1 MLEAFFVW
9 KMAKKRVSPKALQ
22 YLMGHAEIGITLDV
36 YTTLTDIDVEE
47 ELREIEARDVG
58 VETGDDYKSDI
69 IKFDDRRQKV
79 DYYNQYYYTDFNIR

>member
-1 MLEAFFVW
+1 
-9 KMAKKRVSPKALQ
+9 
-22 YLMGHAEIGITLDV
+22 MGHAEIGVTLDV

-79 DYYNQYYYTDFNIR
+79 D